1 MHTPPP
7 APLPG
12 GSDTRTV
19 RSWRGPSLE
28 LPAAAVAVHAK
39 PLIERPAAVGM
50 PIGVGRPAVLRLGL
64 LGAAP
69 AVQSFRFRRPD
80 PPKAAAAPKP
90 SPAAVVALA
99 PAGAAEQEAIPA
111 AGESPPEAA
120 TAATA
125 DTADT
130 AADEA
135 TIIPFGPAVT
145 APAGGEAAATTAPAG
160 GEAGDGAAGE
170 RRRTRI
176 VPPRDVVKLSERFF
190 YLLQP
195 DLETVL
201 ETSSLEFPRQPFP
214 FQLDGMAYLVPRHG
228 AVLADEMGLGK
239 SMQAISSIRLLVRS
253 GEARRVLVVCPKGLV
268 SNWVRELGDWAPELL
283 VAVIEGDPQRRRWQW
298 TLPDV
303 PVKLAN
309 YEVLV
314 RDRDLVA
321 ELGLSFDLV
330 VLDEAQRIKNRAS
343 QTNQSVR
350 SLDRRRSWALTGTP
364 IENSADDLVGLFE
377 FVAPGQISE
386 RMTPK
391 AMGAAVSDHILR
403 RTKDKVLKD
412 MPPRLNRDERIELTA
427 EQRETYRRAEEEGV
441 LRLADMGREATIQH
455 VFELVLR
462 LKQICNFDTATGES
476 AKLECLQAELEEV
489 QASGRKA
496 LVFSQWVETLGRL
509 EGALGKFGAIQYH
522 GGMSTVAR
530 DEAIRRFKHEKKHS
544 VLLLSY
550 GAGAVGLNLQFS
562 QYVFLFDRWWN
573 PAVED
578 QAINR
583 AHRIGAAGA
592 VTVTRFLSVDTIEER
607 IDEVLRR
614 KRDLSETILSQAG
627 EPASAGL
634 TADDLFALFKL
645 APPRQRAAA

>member
-1 MHTPPP
+1 MDRPASQIRSLRAGDLAIGPAAVRPWGDVRIARPPALRLPVAGVGPAVIRVELGLALPKVTSYRFTPPVSAP
-7 APLPG
+7 AA
-12 GSDTRTV
+12 
-19 RSWRGPSLE
+19 
-28 LPAAAVAVHAK
+28 PAAASRGRRVEASA
-39 PLIERPAAVGM
+39 PTADAPPQPAAV
-50 PIGVGRPAVLRLGL
+50 
-64 LGAAP
+64 
-69 AVQSFRFRRPD
+69 
-80 PPKAAAAPKP
+80 
-90 SPAAVVALA
+90 
-99 PAGAAEQEAIPA
+99 
-111 AGESPPEAA
+111 
-120 TAATA
+120 
-125 DTADT
+125 
-130 AADEA
+130 
-135 TIIPFGPAVT
+135 
-145 APAGGEAAATTAPAG
+145 
-160 GEAGDGAAGE
+160 
-170 RRRTRI
+170 RRTRI
-176 VPPRDVVKLSERFF
+176 APPRDVVKLSEKFF

-195 DLETVL
+195 DLETML
-201 ETSSLEFPRQPFP
+201 HTGKLEFPRQPFP
-214 FQLDGMAYLVPRHG
+214 FQLDGMAFLMPRHS

-268 SNWVRELGDWAPELL
+268 SNWARELADWAPELV
-283 VAVIEGDPQRRRWQW
+283 VAVIEGDQPRRRWQW
-298 TLPDV
+298 SLEDV

-330 VLDEAQRIKNRAS
+330 VLDEAQRIKNRSS
-343 QTNQSVR
+343 QTNQAVR

-377 FVAPGQISE
+377 FVAPGHLSD
-386 RMTPK
+386 RMAPK
-391 AMGAAVSDHILR
+391 AMGAAVGDHILR

-441 LRLADMGREATIQH
+441 LRLAGLGREATIQH

-476 AKLECLQAELEEV
+476 AKLDCLQAELEEV

-509 EGALGKFGAIQYH
+509 EGALGKFGALQYH
-522 GGMSTVAR
+522 GGMSTTAR
-530 DEAIRRFKHEKKHS
+530 DETIRRFKHEKKHS

-573 PAVED
+573 PAIED

-607 IDEVLRR
+607 IDEVLRT
-614 KRDLSETILSQAG
+614 KRDLSEAILSQAG
-627 EPASAGL
+627 ERVPSGL
-634 TADDLFALFKL
+634 TAEDLFALFKL
-645 APPRQRAAA
+645 APPQQRAAA

>member
-1 MHTPPP
+1 MTRDKPLSPIRSIRHGDLRIGPCPLLPVGDAVVVPRPPVLR
-7 APLPG
+7 LPI
-12 GSDTRTV
+12 
-19 RSWRGPSLE
+19 
-28 LPAAAVAVHAK
+28 AAVSPGVAR
-39 PLIERPAAVGM
+39 IDVGM
-50 PIGVGRPAVLRLGL
+50 PRPKVT
-64 LGAAP
+64 
-69 AVQSFRFRRPD
+69 SFRFAPPVQAAQPPATPRRAAERPD
-80 PPKAAAAPKP
+80 
-90 SPAAVVALA
+90 
-99 PAGAAEQEAIPA
+99 AAEGSEPA
-111 AGESPPEAA
+111 PRPP
-120 TAATA
+120 
-125 DTADT
+125 
-130 AADEA
+130 
-135 TIIPFGPAVT
+135 
-145 APAGGEAAATTAPAG
+145 
-160 GEAGDGAAGE
+160 
-170 RRRTRI
+170 RTRI
-176 VPPRDVVKLSERFF
+176 TPPREVVKLSERFF

-195 DLETVL
+195 DLETML
-201 ETSSLEFPRQPFP
+201 QAGSLEFPRQPFP
-214 FQLDGMAYLVPRHG
+214 FQLAGMAFLVPRHS

-268 SNWVRELGDWAPELL
+268 SNWTRELADWAPEL
-283 VAVIEGDPQRRRWQW
+283 VVGVIEGDQARRRWQW
-298 TLPDV
+298 SLADV
-303 PVKLAN
+303 PVKVAN

-330 VLDEAQRIKNRAS
+330 VLDEAQRIKNRSS

-350 SLDRRRSWALTGTP
+350 SLERRRSWALTGTP
-364 IENSADDLVGLFE
+364 VENSSDDLVGLFE

-386 RMTPK
+386 RMAPK
-391 AMGAAVSDHILR
+391 AMGAAVADHILR

-441 LRLADMGREATIQH
+441 LRLADMGREATIRH

-476 AKLECLQAELEEV
+476 AKLDCLQAELEEV

-509 EGALGKFGAIQYH
+509 ETSLARFGALQYH
-522 GGMSTVAR
+522 GGMSTAAR
-530 DEAIRRFKHEKKHS
+530 DETIRRFKQEKRHS

-573 PAVED
+573 PAIED

-607 IDEVLRR
+607 IDDVLRR
-614 KRDLSETILSQAG
+614 KRDLSDTILSQAEG
-627 EPASAGL
+627 TPSTGL
-634 TADDLFALFKL
+634 TAEELFALFRL
-645 APPRQRAAA
+645 PAPLRAAA

>member
-1 MHTPPP
+1 MTDKPVNTVRSIRGADLVIGPCSVLPSVDVRIPRPPALRLPIAGAPPVVVRVDLGFARPKVTSYQFTPPALAAPVAPARVPRLADPSEAAAVDAAPPP
-7 APLPG
+7 A
-12 GSDTRTV
+12 
-19 RSWRGPSLE
+19 
-28 LPAAAVAVHAK
+28 AA
-39 PLIERPAAVGM
+39 
-50 PIGVGRPAVLRLGL
+50 
-64 LGAAP
+64 
-69 AVQSFRFRRPD
+69 RR
-80 PPKAAAAPKP
+80 
-90 SPAAVVALA
+90 
-99 PAGAAEQEAIPA
+99 I
-111 AGESPPEAA
+111 
-120 TAATA
+120 
-125 DTADT
+125 
-130 AADEA
+130 
-135 TIIPFGPAVT
+135 
-145 APAGGEAAATTAPAG
+145 
-160 GEAGDGAAGE
+160 
-170 RRRTRI
+170 RI
-176 VPPRDVVKLSERFF
+176 APPRDVVKLSEKFF

-195 DLETVL
+195 DLETML
-201 ETSSLEFPRQPFP
+201 HAGKLEFPRQPFP
-214 FQLDGMAYLVPRHG
+214 FQFDGMAFLVPRHS

-268 SNWVRELGDWAPELL
+268 SNWARELADWAPELV
-283 VAVIEGDPQRRRWQW
+283 VAVIEGDQPRRRWQW
-298 TLPDV
+298 SLPDV

-509 EGALGKFGAIQYH
+509 DGALGKFGAIQYH
-522 GGMSTVAR
+522 GGMSTAAR
-530 DEAIRRFKHEKKHS
+530 DEAIHRFKHEKKHS

>member
-1 MHTPPP
+1 MDRPASQIRSLRAGDLAIGPAAVRPWGDVRIARPPALRLPVAGVGPAVIRVELGLALPKVTSYRFTPPVSAP
-7 APLPG
+7 AA
-12 GSDTRTV
+12 
-19 RSWRGPSLE
+19 
-28 LPAAAVAVHAK
+28 PAAASRGRRAEASA
-39 PLIERPAAVGM
+39 PTADAPPQPAAV
-50 PIGVGRPAVLRLGL
+50 
-64 LGAAP
+64 
-69 AVQSFRFRRPD
+69 
-80 PPKAAAAPKP
+80 
-90 SPAAVVALA
+90 
-99 PAGAAEQEAIPA
+99 
-111 AGESPPEAA
+111 
-120 TAATA
+120 
-125 DTADT
+125 
-130 AADEA
+130 
-135 TIIPFGPAVT
+135 
-145 APAGGEAAATTAPAG
+145 
-160 GEAGDGAAGE
+160 
-170 RRRTRI
+170 RRTRI
-176 VPPRDVVKLSERFF
+176 APPRDVVKLSEKFF

-195 DLETVL
+195 DLETML
-201 ETSSLEFPRQPFP
+201 HTGKLEFPRQPFP
-214 FQLDGMAYLVPRHG
+214 FQLDGMAFLMPRHS

-268 SNWVRELGDWAPELL
+268 SNWARELADWAPELV
-283 VAVIEGDPQRRRWQW
+283 VAVIEGDQPRRRWQW
-298 TLPDV
+298 SLEDV

-330 VLDEAQRIKNRAS
+330 VLDEAQRIKNRSS
-343 QTNQSVR
+343 QTNQAVR

-377 FVAPGQISE
+377 FVAPGHLSD
-386 RMTPK
+386 RMAPK
-391 AMGAAVSDHILR
+391 AMGAAVGDHILR

-441 LRLADMGREATIQH
+441 LRLAGLGREATIQH

-476 AKLECLQAELEEV
+476 AKLDCLQAELEEV

-509 EGALGKFGAIQYH
+509 EGALGKFGALQYH
-522 GGMSTVAR
+522 GGMSTTAR
-530 DEAIRRFKHEKKHS
+530 DETIRRFKHEKKHS

-573 PAVED
+573 PAIED

-607 IDEVLRR
+607 IDEVLRT
-614 KRDLSETILSQAG
+614 KRDLSEAILSQAG
-627 EPASAGL
+627 ERVPSGL
-634 TADDLFALFKL
+634 TAEDLFALFKL
-645 APPRQRAAA
+645 APPQQRAAA

>member
-1 MHTPPP
+1 MIDKPMNDVRSLRRDGLVIGPAPVRPWGELAIPRPPALRLPLAAIAAGVARVDLGLARPKVTSCTFTPPALAVPP
-7 APLPG
+7 ATPQ
-12 GSDTRTV
+12 R
-19 RSWRGPSLE
+19 
-28 LPAAAVAVHAK
+28 VA
-39 PLIERPAAVGM
+39 RP
-50 PIGVGRPAVLRLGL
+50 PRPE
-64 LGAAP
+64 
-69 AVQSFRFRRPD
+69 
-80 PPKAAAAPKP
+80 AAAADGVADPTA
-90 SPAAVVALA
+90 SP
-99 PAGAAEQEAIPA
+99 
-111 AGESPPEAA
+111 
-120 TAATA
+120 
-125 DTADT
+125 
-130 AADEA
+130 
-135 TIIPFGPAVT
+135 
-145 APAGGEAAATTAPAG
+145 
-160 GEAGDGAAGE
+160 
-170 RRRTRI
+170 RRTRV
-176 VPPRDVVKLSERFF
+176 VPPRDVVKLSEKFF

-195 DLETVL
+195 DLETML
-201 ETSSLEFPRQPFP
+201 HAGKLEFPRQPFP
-214 FQLDGMAYLVPRHG
+214 FQLDGMAFLVPRHQ

-268 SNWVRELGDWAPELL
+268 SNWARELADWAPELV
-283 VAVIEGDPQRRRWQW
+283 VAVIEGDQARRRWQW
-298 TLPDV
+298 SLADV

-321 ELGLSFDLV
+321 ELGLTFDLV
-330 VLDEAQRIKNRAS
+330 VLDEAQRIKNRSS
-343 QTNQSVR
+343 QTNQAVR
-350 SLDRRRSWALTGTP
+350 SIDRRRSWALTGTP
-364 IENSADDLVGLFE
+364 IENGTDDLVGIFE
-377 FVAPGQISE
+377 FVAPGHLSD
-386 RMTPK
+386 RMAPK
-391 AMGAAVSDHILR
+391 AMAAAVGDHILR

-412 MPPRLNRDERIELTA
+412 MPPRLNRDERIELGA

-476 AKLECLQAELEEV
+476 AKLDCLVAELEEV

-509 EGALGKFGAIQYH
+509 EGALARFGALQYH
-522 GGMSTVAR
+522 GGMSTAAR

-614 KRDLSETILSQAG
+614 KRDLSDSILTQAG
-627 EPASAGL
+627 APASSGL
-634 TADDLFALFKL
+634 TADELFALFQL
-645 APPRQRAAA
+645 APPRESGRPADARAA

>member
-1 MHTPPP
+1 MGEAP
-7 APLPG
+7 PLP
-12 GSDTRTV
+12 STLV
-19 RSWRGPSLE
+19 RSWRGPALA
-28 LPAAAVAVHAK
+28 LPSVEVRGAVAP
-39 PLIERPAAVGM
+39 PL
-50 PIGVGRPAVLRLGL
+50 GRPLALRLPVGGTVPRVIRQPL
-64 LGAAP
+64 LDARP
-69 AVQSFRFRRPD
+69 QVTSCRFARGD
-80 PPKAAAAPKP
+80 AAAPQ
-90 SPAAVVALA
+90 
-99 PAGAAEQEAIPA
+99 PAGTASRAGRPCGGVGVDAE
-111 AGESPPEAA
+111 
-120 TAATA
+120 TN
-125 DTADT
+125 
-130 AADEA
+130 
-135 TIIPFGPAVT
+135 
-145 APAGGEAAATTAPAG
+145 
-160 GEAGDGAAGE
+160 GD
-170 RRRTRI
+170 RPRTRI
-176 VPPRDVVKLSERFF
+176 APPKDVVKLSERFF

-195 DLETVL
+195 DLETML
-201 ETSSLEFPRQPFP
+201 QAGRLEFPRQPFP
-214 FQLDGMAYLVPRHG
+214 FQLDGMAFLMPRHG

-268 SNWVRELGDWAPELL
+268 SNWTRELADWAPELV
-283 VAVIEGDPQRRRWQW
+283 VAVVEGDPQRRRWQW

-303 PVKLAN
+303 PVKVAN

-321 ELGLSFDLV
+321 ELGLAFDLV
-330 VLDEAQRIKNRAS
+330 VLDEAQRIKNRSS
-343 QTNQSVR
+343 QTSQAVR
-350 SLDRRRSWALTGTP
+350 SVTRGRSWALTGTP
-364 IENSADDLVGLFE
+364 IENSSEDLVGIFE
-377 FVAPGQISE
+377 FVAPGHLNN
-386 RMTPK
+386 RMAPK
-391 AMGAAVSDHILR
+391 ALGAAVADHVLR

-412 MPPRLNRDERIELTA
+412 MPPRLNRDERIELGP

-441 LRLADMGREATIQH
+441 LRLAGMGEEATIRH

-476 AKLECLQAELEEV
+476 AKLECLKADLEEV

-509 EGALGKFGAIQYH
+509 REDLGRFGALEYH
-522 GGMSTVAR
+522 GGMSTTAR
-530 DEAIRRFKHEKKHS
+530 DEAIRRFKHDKQHS

-614 KRDLSETILSQAG
+614 KRNLSDTILSQA
-627 EPASAGL
+627 EAPAASGM
-634 TADDLFALFKL
+634 TAEELFALFRL
-645 APPRQRAAA
+645 APPARLAARPDAAAA

>member
-1 MHTPPP
+1 MNDRAGRIRSLTPDELALAACSIRSPFDLRLPRPP
-7 APLPG
+7 ALRLP
-12 GSDTRTV
+12 V
-19 RSWRGPSLE
+19 MGPS
-28 LPAAAVAVHAK
+28 PAVVRFDLLA
-39 PLIERPAAVGM
+39 
-50 PIGVGRPAVLRLGL
+50 GRPAVTSYRF
-64 LGAAP
+64 AP
-69 AVQSFRFRRPD
+69 AADAQ
-80 PPKAAAAPKP
+80 PPRVAAASRDPKTGSPP
-90 SPAAVVALA
+90 SPPTV
-99 PAGAAEQEAIPA
+99 
-111 AGESPPEAA
+111 
-120 TAATA
+120 
-125 DTADT
+125 
-130 AADEA
+130 
-135 TIIPFGPAVT
+135 
-145 APAGGEAAATTAPAG
+145 
-160 GEAGDGAAGE
+160 
-170 RRRTRI
+170 RTRI
-176 VPPRDVVKLSERFF
+176 TPPRDVVKLSERFF

-195 DLETVL
+195 DLQTML
-201 ETSSLEFPRQPFP
+201 DGAALEFPRQPFP
-214 FQLDGMAYLVPRHG
+214 FQLDGMAFLMPRHG

-268 SNWVRELGDWAPELL
+268 SNWARELADWAPELV
-283 VAVIEGDPQRRRWQW
+283 VAVIEGDQQRRRWQW
-298 TLPDV
+298 SLADV
-303 PVKLAN
+303 PVKVAN
-309 YEVLV
+309 YEVVV
-314 RDRDLVA
+314 RDRELVA

-330 VLDEAQRIKNRAS
+330 VLDEAQRIKNRSS
-343 QTNQSVR
+343 QTSQAIR

-364 IENSADDLVGLFE
+364 IENSAEDLVGIFE
-377 FVAPGQISE
+377 FVSPGTLAD
-386 RMTPK
+386 RMPPRE
-391 AMGAAVSDHILR
+391 MGAAAADHILR
-403 RTKDKVLKD
+403 RTKEKVLKD

-441 LRLADMGREATIQH
+441 LRLAEMGREATIQH

-509 EGALGKFGAIQYH
+509 DKGLARFGALQYH

-530 DEAIRRFKHEKKHS
+530 DEAIRRFRQEKKHS

-592 VTVTRFLSVDTIEER
+592 VTVTRFLSADTIEER

-614 KRDLSETILSQAG
+614 KRDLSDTILSQA
-627 EPASAGL
+627 EPPASSGL
-634 TADDLFALFKL
+634 TAEELFALFKL
-645 APPRQRAAA
+645 PAPLRSPAGRPAAAA